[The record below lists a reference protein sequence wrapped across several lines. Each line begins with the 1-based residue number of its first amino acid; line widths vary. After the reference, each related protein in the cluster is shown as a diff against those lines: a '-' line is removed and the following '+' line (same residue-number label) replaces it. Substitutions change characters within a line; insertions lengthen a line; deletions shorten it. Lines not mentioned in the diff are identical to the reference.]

1 MQIIVIGTI
10 GSEVKIAVDIAKSK
24 GVKVFFAS
32 NIDEGLDSVRNGN
45 GTDLILVDIVYDIAT
60 LGKALLL
67 EHINTPIVAYGINAT
82 PKEAVDSIKAG
93 AKEFLPLP
101 PDEKLIAAMFS
112 AITDNTRPCIY
123 KSEAMHRVI
132 EIADKVSLSNA
143 NILITGKSG
152 TGKEVLANYIH
163 NHSKRSANAFVR
175 VNCAAIPENLIE
187 SELFGHEKGAF
198 TGAIARRIGKF
209 EESSGGTL
217 LLDEIS
223 EMDIRLQSKLLR
235 AIQEKEI
242 DRVGGTTPVQ
252 VDLRIIATSN
262 RNLPLEIVKGTFRE
276 DLYFRLN
283 IINIELPQLSERI
296 EDVEDL
302 AQFFIKKYAD
312 NNRVAVKTLSSEALQ
327 SLQKH
332 SWPGNIR
339 ELENVIHRAVLLS
352 NSDVIEENDLMLN
365 RVTQSNFVSK
375 NLLDAERELVNNTIQ
390 HCLGDANAAANML
403 GISISALYQKLD
415 IYSKTPS

>member
-10 GSEVKIAVDIAKSK
+10 GSEVKIAVDIAQSK

-32 NIDEGLDSVRNGN
+32 NIADGLDTVRNGN
-45 GTDLILVDIVYDIAT
+45 GTDLVLVDIGYDIST
-60 LGKALLL
+60 LSKALLL
-67 EHINTPIVAYGINAT
+67 EHINAPIVAYGINAT
-82 PKEAVDSIKAG
+82 PKEAVDAIKSG

-101 PDEKLIAAMFS
+101 PDKKLIAAMFS
-112 AITDNTRPCIY
+112 SITDNTRPCIY
-123 KSEAMHRVI
+123 KSKAMHQVMGV
-132 EIADKVSLSNA
+132 ADKVAPSNA
-143 NILITGKSG
+143 NILITGRSG
-152 TGKEVLANYIH
+152 TGKEVLAHYIH
-163 NHSKRSANAFVR
+163 NNSTRSNNSFVR

-242 DRVGGTTPVQ
+242 DRVGGTTPVK
-252 VDLRIIATSN
+252 VDLRVIATSN
-262 RNLPLEIVKGTFRE
+262 RNLPLEIVKGNFRE

-283 IINIELPQLSERI
+283 IINIELPPLCERM
-296 EDVEDL
+296 EDIEDL
-302 AQFFIKKYAD
+302 AQLFIKKYAD
-312 NNRVAVKTLSSEALQ
+312 NNKMPVKKVSVSALD
-327 SLQKH
+327 SLQKY

-339 ELENVIHRAVLLS
+339 ELENVMHRAVLLS
-352 NSDVIEENDLMLN
+352 SGDMIEVSDLMLN
-365 RVTQSNFVSK
+365 HASHTNFAGK
-375 NLLDAERELVNNTIQ
+375 NLSDAERELVTNTMQ
-390 HCLGDANAAANML
+390 HCLGDATTAANML
-403 GISISALYQKLD
+403 GISIASLREKLE
-415 IYSKTPS
+415 IYSKVGL